1 MSVPARFALA
11 TALPL
16 AVAWGLWH
24 APRTGW
30 FVMLGVQ
37 LAIAALE
44 LLTPLR
50 RSAPAAPPT
59 AWHRAVLR
67 LHVPLQCALLALGLM
82 VVLRPAHG
90 LETALLAG
98 LAVGGVTGAIGI
110 TFAHELG
117 HSRSRVDRALA
128 WLLMGS
134 VLYAHFMVEHYRGH
148 HPRAATDEDP
158 ASARRGES
166 VWHFLPRTLLG
177 GWRSAWALEAAQQRR
192 LGRNWLRSPLA
203 WASAAQLGG
212 LLALAL
218 VGGPKALVFWLAQ
231 AAYAVLLLET
241 INYIEHYG
249 LRRARVDGRLEPFG
263 VAHAWNADHALSNAL
278 LVNLQRHS
286 DHHMHAWKPYPT
298 LEPLPGPQLPTGY
311 SGCVFLAWASPL
323 WLRVMEPRLTAA
335 PCNPAPRS
343 GS

>member
-1 MSVPARFALA
+1 MHVPARFALA

-30 FVMLGVQ
+30 LVMLGVQ

-44 LLTPLR
+44 LLPPLR
-50 RSAPAAPPT
+50 RSVPAQPART
-59 AWHRAVLR
+59 WHRAVLWV
-67 LHVPLQCALLALGLM
+67 HVPLQAGLLALG
-82 VVLRPAHG
+82 VLVMMRPADG
-90 LETALLAG
+90 YATAVLAG
-98 LAVGGVTGAIGI
+98 LAAGGVTGALGI

-128 WLLMGS
+128 WLMMGS

-148 HPRAATDEDP
+148 HPRAASDDDP
-158 ASARRGES
+158 ATARRGES
-166 VWHFLPRTLLG
+166 VWRFLPRTLAG
-177 GWRSAWALEAAQQRR
+177 GWRSAWALEAVQLARLRR
-192 LGRNWLRSPLA
+192 GWMRSPLA
-203 WASAAQLGG
+203 WAVACQLAG
-212 LLALAL
+212 LVALAL
-218 VGGPKALVFWLAQ
+218 LGGPRVLVFWLVQ

-249 LRRARVDGRLEPFG
+249 LRRARIAGRLEPFG
-263 VAHAWNADHALSNAL
+263 VGHAWNADHALSNAL

-286 DHHMHAWKPYPT
+286 DHHMHAWKPYPA

-323 WLRVMEPRLTAA
+323 WFRVMEPRLTAA
-335 PCNPAPRS
+335 PDSPALRS

>member
-1 MSVPARFALA
+1 MTFAARFALA

-16 AVAWGLWH
+16 GVGWGLWH
-24 APRTGW
+24 SPRTGW
-30 FVMLGVQ
+30 LVMLGVQ
-37 LAIAALE
+37 LAIALLE
-44 LLTPLR
+44 LHPALR
-50 RSAPAAPPT
+50 RSPPAEPAG

-67 LHVPLQCALLALGLM
+67 LHVPIQAALLVLGLL
-82 VVLRPAHG
+82 VVLRPSAG
-90 LETALLAG
+90 LGTAVLAG
-98 LAVGGVTGAIGI
+98 LAVGGVTGALGI

-117 HSRSRVDRALA
+117 HSRSRADRLLA

-134 VLYAHFMVEHYRGH
+134 VLYVHFMVEHYRGH

-166 VWHFLPRTLLG
+166 LWRFLPRTLVG
-177 GWRSAWALEAAQQRR
+177 GWRSAWALEAGQRAR
-192 LGRNWLRSPLA
+192 LGRGRFGTPLA
-203 WASAAQLGG
+203 WAVACQCAGLAG
-212 LLALAL
+212 LLLWL
-218 VGGPKALVFWLAQ
+218 GPKALVFWLAQ

-249 LRRARVDGRLEPFG
+249 LRRQRIDGRLEPFSVG
-263 VAHAWNADHALSNAL
+263 HAWNADHALSNAL

-286 DHHMHAWKPYPT
+286 DHHMHAWKPFPS

-323 WLRVMEPRLTAA
+323 WLRLMDRRLTAA
-335 PCNPAPRS
+335 PCSLAPRS